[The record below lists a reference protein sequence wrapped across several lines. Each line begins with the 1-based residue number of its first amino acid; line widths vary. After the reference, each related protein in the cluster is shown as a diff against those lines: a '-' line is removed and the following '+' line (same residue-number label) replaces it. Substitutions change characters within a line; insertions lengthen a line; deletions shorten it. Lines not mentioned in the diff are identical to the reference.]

1 MIKLPQPYL
10 EHARSVFD
18 DIDALLGQARHV
30 LDPVETASPFRSG
43 RPEVPPVTFQV
54 LRDRGLQLR
63 ETMAQMLRASGTP
76 VQCFHP
82 SHLEACRL
90 LIEHAIA
97 RAEGLSPD
105 SWDLGEKLSEP
116 AQQDARRWASVIL
129 GSLRDMA
136 AQLDRPQPS
145 DSITTLEGSGE
156 MHGAEDADQLTGCL
170 QDIAQRHRLAHI
182 QRQLALLAR
191 RRRTGALHIAVVGRC
206 SVGKSS
212 LINHLL
218 AKPIL
223 PVGPLPTT
231 CIPVHLRYGPR
242 TRGEVSFAE
251 AAGEPLEAERL
262 AEFASAP
269 ANAGNRRHV
278 LSVTMEVNSSALEP
292 DVTWIDMP
300 PLADD
305 PAALASFDF
314 LEELLACQVAVV
326 AASAIVPVWEVE
338 AQLIERLC
346 QAGVRVLVVLTKAD
360 LLDNDRMLVH
370 EHCLTTFWQTTGVR
384 APVGLVSV
392 KGSTSVW
399 CDAWRDTVLRQAIE
413 AARDGKREADAS
425 ALLALRHAIR
435 AELERRVRVLAHYYL
450 HEAPASVITASAA
463 TAAGAALIEQARQRA
478 PEVESLADDLIRQTV
493 RSTAHNAA
501 RLDLAGG
508 SDLLD
513 LSDMLSGTANALISS
528 EAMHQWKALLALR
541 AHISL
546 LLATSAEDAWRWPQ
560 DPASLPVPI
569 VASRFDCSGTLPAP
583 VLHRPA
589 MGDLGRWVAEHA
601 IAKRLFAHGAVNSL
615 RDLFLDYLTQ
625 LDIWRSRYLDA
636 LSMALHSAE
645 QDALAPGLVQYR
657 QALAAQLAEDLRRL
671 GRSLQARDA

>member
-1 MIKLPQPYL
+1 MIKLPQTYL
-10 EHARSVFD
+10 DQARSIFA

-30 LDPVETASPFRSG
+30 LDPVETASPFRG
-43 RPEVPPVTFQV
+43 DRPEVPPVTYQV
-54 LRDRGLQLR
+54 LRDRALQLR
-63 ETMAQMLRASGTP
+63 ETMAQMLRVSGTP
-76 VQCFHP
+76 VQCFHA
-82 SHLEACRL
+82 SHVEASRL

-105 SWDLGEKLSEP
+105 SCDLSEKLSEP

-129 GSLRDMA
+129 GALRDMA
-136 AQLDRPQPS
+136 AQLDRPQPA
-145 DSITTLEGSGE
+145 DRVTAQEGACQVV
-156 MHGAEDADQLTGCL
+156 GAEDAGHVAACL
-170 QDIAQRHRLAHI
+170 QDIAQRHRLAHV

-191 RRRTGALHIAVVGRC
+191 RRRTGELRVAVVGRC

-218 AKPIL
+218 AQPIL

-231 CIPVHLRYGPR
+231 CIPVYLRYGPR

-251 AAGEPLEAERL
+251 AAGEQLEPERL
-262 AEFASAP
+262 AEFASAR

-278 LSVTMEVNSSALEP
+278 LSVTMEVNSPALER

-314 LEELLACQVAVV
+314 LEELLACQVAVL

-360 LLDNDRMLVH
+360 LLDHDRTLVH
-370 EHCLTTFWQTTGVR
+370 EHCLTTLWESTGVR

-392 KGSTSVW
+392 KGRASAW

-413 AARDGKREADAS
+413 AARAGKREADAS
-425 ALLALRHAIR
+425 ALLALRMATR
-435 AELERRVRVLAHYYL
+435 AELERRARVLQCL
-450 HEAPASVITASAA
+450 HEAPASVANAA
-463 TAAGAALIEQARQRA
+463 AAELIEQAQQRA
-478 PEVESLADDLIRQTV
+478 PEVERLTDELIRQTV

-501 RLDLAGG
+501 GLGAAGG

-513 LSDMLSGTANALISS
+513 LSDMLSSTANALISS
-528 EAMHQWKALLALR
+528 EAAHQWKGLLVLR

-546 LLATSAEDAWRWPQ
+546 LLARSAEDAWRWPQ
-560 DPASLPVPI
+560 DPESLPVPI
-569 VASRFDCSGTLPAP
+569 MAHRFDCRGTLPAT
-583 VLHRPA
+583 VLPRPA
-589 MGDLGRWVAEHA
+589 MADLGRWLADHA
-601 IAKRLFAHGAVNSL
+601 IAKRLFAHGAIDSL
-615 RDLFLDYLTQ
+615 RDQLLDYLTQ
-625 LDIWRSRYLDA
+625 LDTWRSRYLDA
-636 LSMALHSAE
+636 LSMALHPGR
-645 QDALAPGLVQYR
+645 DALPYGQVQYR
-657 QALAAQLAEDLRRL
+657 QALAAQLAEDLRLL
-671 GRSLQARDA
+671 GPSLEARDA

>member
-1 MIKLPQPYL
+1 MIKLPQTYL
-10 EHARSVFD
+10 DHARSVFA

-30 LDPVETASPFRSG
+30 LDPVETASPFRG
-43 RPEVPPVTFQV
+43 DRPEVPPVTYQV
-54 LRDRGLQLR
+54 LRDRGLRLR

-82 SHLEACRL
+82 SHVEASRL

-105 SWDLGEKLSEP
+105 SCDLGEKLSEP

-129 GSLRDMA
+129 GALREMA

-145 DSITTLEGSGE
+145 GSVTTPEGAGE
-156 MHGAEDADQLTGCL
+156 AYGAPDADHLAACL
-170 QDIAQRHRLAHI
+170 QDIAQRHRLTHV

-191 RRRTGALHIAVVGRC
+191 RRRTGELRIAVVGRC

-218 AKPIL
+218 AQPIL

-231 CIPVHLRYGPR
+231 CIPVYLRYGPR
-242 TRGEVSFAE
+242 TRGAVSFAE
-251 AAGEPLEAERL
+251 AAGEQLEPERL
-262 AEFASAP
+262 AEFASAR

-278 LSVTMEVNSSALEP
+278 LSVTMEVNSLALEP

-338 AQLIERLC
+338 SQLIERLC

-360 LLDNDRMLVH
+360 LLDHDRTLVH
-370 EHCLTTFWQTTGVR
+370 EHCLTTLWESTGVR
-384 APVGLVSV
+384 APVGLISV
-392 KGSTSVW
+392 KGSASAW

-413 AARDGKREADAS
+413 VAREGKREADAS
-425 ALLALRHAIR
+425 ALLVLRMGTR
-435 AELERRVRVLAHYYL
+435 AELERRARVLAQCL
-450 HEAPASVITASAA
+450 HEAPASVA
-463 TAAGAALIEQARQRA
+463 TAAADELIEQARHRA
-478 PEVESLADDLIRQTV
+478 PEVGVGANELIRQTV

-501 RLDLAGG
+501 GLGLAGG
-508 SDLLD
+508 SDMLD
-513 LSDMLSGTANALISS
+513 LSDMLSSTANALISS
-528 EAMHQWKALLALR
+528 EAAHQWKGLLALR

-546 LLATSAEDAWRWPQ
+546 LLARSAEDAWRWPQ
-560 DPASLPVPI
+560 DPASLPVPT
-569 VASRFDCSGTLPAP
+569 VAPRFDCRGTLPAT
-583 VLHRPA
+583 VLPRPT
-589 MGDLGRWVAEHA
+589 MGDLGRWLADHA
-601 IAKRLFAHGAVNSL
+601 IARRLFAHGAIDSL
-615 RDLFLDYLTQ
+615 RDQLLDYLRQRDT
-625 LDIWRSRYLDA
+625 WRSRYLDA
-636 LSMALHSAE
+636 LSMALHPGR
-645 QDALAPGLVQYR
+645 DALPHGLVQYR
-657 QALAAQLAEDLRRL
+657 QALAVQLAEDLRLL
-671 GRSLQARDA
+671 GPSLEARDA